1 MKRYSAV
8 ITAILCLLLCTQV
21 FADEPPKADGSYF
34 TSVNVSVTLSESGQA
49 EVTQTMAL
57 ALDGTAEELR
67 LAVPEQAKKA
77 KVSDRSSK
85 LTTVDGVRCLLLKSE
100 DGFSGSQTFTLHYTM
115 EDLVSSIDDGQ
126 LLTLPLLAAQEYPTE
141 AMTLTVSLPQ
151 EFTAYPSFSSGY
163 LGNLIVDSLL
173 VSTGN
178 TSFAATVTER
188 LKDHETLTVT
198 LQLEEGYFTGH
209 FGESPFS
216 LITTIAVFVLLA
228 LALLYWARL
237 LRNGRLPVQ
246 ARSLPPDGVNP
257 GDVPFL
263 LSGGDAD
270 FNMLVSHW
278 ATLGYVSFF
287 IHRSGHVIIRR
298 RMEMGKERRPM
309 ERKLFDLLF
318 RDGEVCDGASMHY
331 KRTGEAAMAAIPR
344 YWNKRLYNRR
354 SGAPGIPRV
363 LCCLACAVT
372 TMQAMDTVAPEKLHV
387 LFLILAL
394 IAGYALCW
402 LVQLACSA
410 WFLSDWVKVGAG
422 GAAAL
427 LLLILGLLGDAELFF
442 SDPLACLYA
451 GCQACV
457 GRLVPGRKSRLPR
470 SLSYVFLYESA
481 FPERRPYA
489 IFLQGSEARSVID
502 IIGGVGTVTHD
513 IITVRSCRFCYRAH
527 DAPFAPVAAVC
538 RIRCYPLIGK
548 HISFN
553 YTELTADKAGQ
564 LLRIIEFKA
573 RLECRLHII
582 CLNIS
587 TRFSGCMQQ
596 VYRIDSSRESD
607 RGPVIRFKKLLYLHD
622 PSPDISDITFSISS
636 QLLTRIIPLPSAS

>member
-1 MKRYSAV
+1 MEQQRK
-8 ITAILCLLLCTQV
+8 
-21 FADEPPKADGSYF
+21 
-34 TSVNVSVTLSESGQA
+34 
-49 EVTQTMAL
+49 
-57 ALDGTAEELR
+57 LR
-67 LAVPEQAKKA
+67 LVVPDQAKKA

-100 DGFSGSQTFTLHYTM
+100 DGFSGSQTFTLHYIM
-115 EDLVSSIDDGQ
+115 EDLVSSNEDGQ

-298 RMEMGKERRPM
+298 RMEMGNERRPM

-427 LLLILGLLGDAELFF
+427 LLLILGLLGDAALTTLPALAVSGFLAWQTVHGGLRSAYGNEVIGQTLGFRRFMRHASDQHLRQMLYRDPQYFYRILPYAQAMGLGRHFVALCGDAELE
-442 SDPLACLYA
+442 P
-451 GCQACV
+451 CQW
-457 GRLVPGRKSRLPR
+457 
-470 SLSYVFLYESA
+470 YESA
-481 FPERRPYA
+481 ENLPHTASAFYA
-489 IFLQGSEARSVID
+489 HYCE
-502 IIGGVGTVTHD
+502 T
-513 IITVRSCRFCYRAH
+513 
-527 DAPFAPVAAVC
+527 
-538 RIRCYPLIGK
+538 
-548 HISFN
+548 
-553 YTELTADKAGQ
+553 
-564 LLRIIEFKA
+564 
-573 RLECRLHII
+573 LEM
-582 CLNIS
+582 LNIS
-587 TRFSGCMQQ
+587 
-596 VYRIDSSRESD
+596 
-607 RGPVIRFKKLLYLHD
+607 IRK
-622 PSPDISDITFSISS
+622 
-636 QLLTRIIPLPSAS
+636 